1 MTVPMPKAALAAVL
15 MLMLVPAAAAQE
27 PSTRAEEIAT
37 RQAEKAG
44 KTEPYRRNWFEQK
57 MLSIEEAGGFNV
69 QRGFFV
75 SFGDIKSGSSIAL
88 GPAYGKIFGNGS
100 MVIAKGAYS
109 IRSFKLLQVSA
120 QSAPLAG
127 GRALFSG
134 RARWQDAPTLA
145 LYSIGHASPKD
156 RTNYGETKTELSAA
170 MALRPV
176 RLLRFGAGAAFE
188 RYDTEPAERPLV
200 GNVLFTPISHP
211 ALGADADYA
220 HSFVMAAIDSRD
232 GLTYSRSGSLLQ
244 ATLHDYR
251 QRDDGPF
258 TFQRVDG
265 VAQQLIPILH
275 GNWVIDL
282 SLRAS
287 TTSTKDGNEVPF
299 FLMPDLGGSAELRGF
314 SNYRFRDRHSILFTA
329 EYRWYVQEY
338 VDMALFYDAGK
349 VAARRS
355 DLDFENLKSNFG
367 IGLRFHTPR
376 ATALRLEVARSN
388 EGLRLIFAF
397 GGLVK

>member
-1 MTVPMPKAALAAVL
+1 MPHVTRALALLL
-15 MLMLVPAAAAQE
+15 MLAPAAAAQE
-27 PSTRAEEIAT
+27 PSTRAEEIAI

-44 KTEPYRRNWFEQK
+44 NTQPYRRNWFEK
-57 MLSIEEAGGFNV
+57 KLLSIEEAGGFNV
-69 QRGFFV
+69 QSGFFV
-75 SFGDIKSGSSIAL
+75 TFGDIKSGSSIAL
-88 GPAYGKIFGNGS
+88 GPGYGKAFGNGG
-100 MVIAKGAYS
+100 MVVAKGAYS

-127 GRALFSG
+127 GRVLFGG

-145 LYSIGHASPKD
+145 LYSLGHASPEA
-156 RTNYGETKTELSAA
+156 RTDYGETKTELSAHTL
-170 MALRPV
+170 LRPV
-176 RLLRFGAGAAFE
+176 RLLRFGAGAAYE
-188 RYDTEPAERPLV
+188 RYDTEPAESPSV
-200 GNVLFTPISHP
+200 GGVLFTPITHP
-211 ALGADADYA
+211 GIGDDPDYA

-232 GLTYSRSGSLLQ
+232 GLTYSRRGSLLQ

-251 QRDDGPF
+251 QRSDGPYS
-258 TFQRVDG
+258 FQRVDG

-282 SLRAS
+282 SVRAS
-287 TTSTKDGNEVPF
+287 TTSVGDGDAVPF
-299 FLMPDLGGSAELRGF
+299 FLMPDLGGSAKLRGF

-338 VDMALFYDAGK
+338 ADMALFYDAGK

-355 DLDFENLKSNFG
+355 DLDFDGLKSNFG

-376 ATALRLEVARSN
+376 ATVLRLEVARSN

-397 GGLVK
+397 GGVVE